1 MRNNWFRGCKFFL
14 AVIHAVAVLSCQKG
28 VDKIPVSIKAKSKAQ
43 EVVDLSIKAHGG
55 KLFDKIL
62 VRFTFRERQ
71 YTAFRN
77 DGFFTYT
84 RAFRDSSGHVKDVLQ
99 NNGFYREV
107 NGKRIDLSEDKKL
120 AYSNSVN
127 SVIYFALLPYGLNDA
142 SVHKQYLGQFMLKN
156 IPFHKIKVT
165 FNPEGGGIDFDD
177 EFVYWIHPQTYK
189 VHYLAYSYKV
199 NGGGLRF
206 REAFNDREINGVVFQ
221 DYINFEPLSDTA
233 SLEHLDKAFLTES
246 LKKLSDI
253 HLENIL
259 VTINK

>member
-1 MRNNWFRGCKFFL
+1 MRNNWFRGCTFFL

-28 VDKIPVSIKAKSKAQ
+28 GDKIPVSIKAKSKAQ

-107 NGKRIDLSEDKKL
+107 NGQRIDLSEDKKR

-142 SVHKQYLGQFMLKN
+142 
-156 IPFHKIKVT
+156 
-165 FNPEGGGIDFDD
+165 
-177 EFVYWIHPQTYK
+177 
-189 VHYLAYSYKV
+189 
-199 NGGGLRF
+199 
-206 REAFNDREINGVVFQ
+206 
-221 DYINFEPLSDTA
+221 
-233 SLEHLDKAFLTES
+233 
-246 LKKLSDI
+246 
-253 HLENIL
+253 
-259 VTINK
+259 